1 MIKLVILF
9 LILNMIDIL
18 LTNVSLSRGGVE
30 LNPIVNY
37 FINKDLFWA
46 YKILTSVGVVLV
58 LLKLKHKHILIAL
71 CIAMGLICAW
81 NIIALFSWR

>member
-18 LTNVSLSRGGVE
+18 LTNASLSRGGAE

-58 LLKLKHKHILIAL
+58 LLKLKRILITL

>member
-9 LILNMIDIL
+9 LILNILDII
-18 LTNVSLSRGGVE
+18 LTNASLSRGGAE
-30 LNPIVNY
+30 FNPIVNY

-46 YKILTSVGVVLV
+46 YKILISVSIAFILF
-58 LLKLKHKHILIAL
+58 KHKHILIAL
-71 CIAMGLICAW
+71 CIAMGIICAW